1 MENNTII
8 ARPMRVEDAAVA
20 MNLSAA
26 EGWNQT
32 ANDWRFLIIHPG
44 NICVA
49 AVCEKEIIATTTVM
63 DYSGRLAWIGMVLVK
78 KTFRRR
84 GISKLLLDHV
94 LEKLESFPSVKLDA
108 TDQGQ
113 QVYKK
118 FGFRKEYRIARMVN
132 TASKNIALPP
142 AVSAVRPAGLDHMQE
157 IIALD
162 EVVSGVNRAPLLEM
176 LVKARPDKAWVLLT
190 DNHIT
195 GFVLGRDGSK
205 YHHIGPLVAQTQS
218 HAAMLIMYALSKLA
232 GPVVVDVLCDKKEMM
247 QALTA
252 TGFST
257 QRYFTR
263 MYKEKNPFPGKSGKL
278 YTICGPEFG

>member
-8 ARPMRVEDAAVA
+8 TRPMRVEDAAAA
-20 MNLSAA
+20 MDLSAA

-32 ANDWRFLIIHPG
+32 ANDWRFLTTHPG

-49 AVCEKEIIATTTVM
+49 AVCEKEIIATTTVI
-63 DYSGRLAWIGMVLVK
+63 DYFGRLAWIGMVLVK
-78 KTFRRR
+78 KPYRRR

-94 LEKLESFPSVKLDA
+94 LEKLERFPSVKLDA
-108 TDQGQ
+108 TDQGE

-118 FGFRKEYRIARMVN
+118 FGFREEYHIARMVN
-132 TASKNIALPP
+132 PVSKNIAVP
-142 AVSAVRPAGLDHMQE
+142 SAATGVRPIGLDHMPE

-162 EVVSGVNRAPLLEM
+162 EGVFGVNRAPLLEM
-176 LVKARPDKAWVLLT
+176 LIKSHPDKAWALHT
-190 DNHIT
+190 DNHLT
-195 GFVLGRDGSK
+195 AFMLGRDGSK
-205 YHHIGPLVAQTQS
+205 YHHIGPLIAQTQS
-218 HAAMLIMYALSKLA
+218 HAAMLLVHALSKLA
-232 GPVVVDVLCDKKEMM
+232 GPVVVDVLCDKKELM

-263 MYKEKNPFPGKSGKL
+263 MYKEKNPFPGNNGKL
-278 YTICGPEFG
+278 YAICGPEFG